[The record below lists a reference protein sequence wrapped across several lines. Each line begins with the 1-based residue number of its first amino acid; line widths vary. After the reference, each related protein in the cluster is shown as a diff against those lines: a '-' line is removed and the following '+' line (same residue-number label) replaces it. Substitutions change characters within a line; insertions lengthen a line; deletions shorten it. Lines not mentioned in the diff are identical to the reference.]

1 MLGSRRWPQRAWL
14 LACGVAWL
22 SASGCSGPSFTSGAN
37 GGSSGTGTKGGSDGA
52 GTDAGGSDSGASG
65 GASAS
70 GGDAAMSG
78 APDVGGS
85 GGSGGGSA
93 GSGGSDVTPGCNC
106 APGQYCRAGSTD
118 CVACTELNRLRFT
131 TPERLD
137 TLSDNG
143 QGSNFPRVGNT
154 ATDLVFVFNG
164 TGLRYTTDA
173 TTSAGS
179 SVKGTQAQD
188 NAPLLL
194 REAVPGPAT
203 LGLEKFDF
211 LFDRGATKRALHVG
225 SWLEGAAGA
234 VKLTPPFND
243 AAATSSDYS
252 IAVALHPGAG
262 PARAFWM
269 STRKT
274 TPKLFTAPLQDGAT
288 EVPVELRLAK
298 DIPNSDPM
306 GEPTICAT
314 SDRDLAPWVTRD
326 GKTLVF
332 SHTRVD
338 ANCAAVSAQ
347 KRDIYT
353 TLLQAATGQP
363 PMDANSAII
372 PATPLNDVN
381 SSADDIEPSFSADMC
396 DLYFSS
402 NRDGKFA
409 VYRAHRK

>member
-1 MLGSRRWPQRAWL
+1 MLGSRRWPERAWL
-14 LACGVAWL
+14 WACGVAWL
-22 SASGCSGPSFTSGAN
+22 SASGCSGPTFASGAN
-37 GGSSGTGTKGGSDGA
+37 GGSSGASTNGGTDSA
-52 GTDAGGSDSGASG
+52 GDDAGGSDSGATG
-65 GASAS
+65 GTSDAGGSATA
-70 GGDAAMSG
+70 GTA
-78 APDVGGS
+78 DVGGSAGS
-85 GGSGGGSA
+85 GGSG

-131 TPERLD
+131 PPERLD

-143 QGSNFPRVGNT
+143 QGSNFPRVGRT

-164 TGLRYTTDA
+164 TGLRYTTDSS
-173 TTSAGS
+173 TSAGS

-194 REAVPGPAT
+194 REPVPGPAT

-211 LFDRGATKRALHVG
+211 LFDRVTTKRVLYVG
-225 SWLEGAAGA
+225 SWVEGTDGA
-234 VKLTPPFND
+234 VKLTPPFNG
-243 AAATSSDYS
+243 AGTSSDYS

-269 STRKT
+269 STRDA
-274 TPKLFTAPLQDGAT
+274 PDAPRLHTALVQDGAAAL
-288 EVPVELRLAK
+288 PVDLRLAK
-298 DIPNSDPM
+298 DIPNPDPM
-306 GEPTICAT
+306 GTPTICPT
-314 SDRDLAPWVTRD
+314 SDHDLAPWVTSD

-338 ANCAAVSAQ
+338 ANCKAVSAQ

-353 TLLQAATGQP
+353 TLLQPATGQP
-363 PMDANSAII
+363 PTGADDAIV